1 MQRDFSCLMISH
13 LKLKPTNEKM
23 IEVIN
28 QAAKIEFQFLL
39 NGLNIDLINMNTD
52 DVIKLIDKN
61 TKSLKYQVNLEFTK
75 FANTK
80 TANF

>member
-1 MQRDFSCLMISH
+1 
-13 LKLKPTNEKM
+13 M